1 MELVKQ
7 AVELDPKAFK
17 AHYVLGRLLPKAGL
31 AVEEVRELEI
41 DRGSDPN
48 CSALR
53 YLLTGAYN
61 ALNQPADAKHEKG
74 TSERL
79 RQTEDVFRQTGIMP
93 ADFSKAPE
101 ESSLNAHV

>member
-7 AVELDPKAFK
+7 AVELDPKSFK
-17 AHYVLGRLLPKAGL
+17 AHYVLGRLLSKAGL
-31 AVEEVRELEI
+31 AVEGVCELEI
-41 DRGSDPN
+41 DRGIDPN
-48 CSALR
+48 SSALR
-53 YLLTGAYN
+53 YQLMRAYA
-61 ALNQPADAKHEKG
+61 ALNQPADAEREKG

-101 ESSLNAHV
+101 ESSLNAHA